1 MIRDSFWFL
10 SNSVC
15 VFYPWVLG
23 RWQKN
28 NELEKSYTIANH
40 LSSYYHMFYHVYCQ
54 TTNSTFS
61 VNIVVVSRTTHFL
74 QDQELETKI
83 KTKRIKLYK
92 QTIHFFFTISDQFM
106 KENLF
111 WYFFNLLQSFDF
123 VSKSNVKANKN
134 IYCDINNLF
143 DKRYQPH
150 TVLNVW

>member
-1 MIRDSFWFL
+1 MIRDGFWFL

-15 VFYPWVLG
+15 VFYPWALG

-61 VNIVVVSRTTHFL
+61 VNIVVVSRTTHLL